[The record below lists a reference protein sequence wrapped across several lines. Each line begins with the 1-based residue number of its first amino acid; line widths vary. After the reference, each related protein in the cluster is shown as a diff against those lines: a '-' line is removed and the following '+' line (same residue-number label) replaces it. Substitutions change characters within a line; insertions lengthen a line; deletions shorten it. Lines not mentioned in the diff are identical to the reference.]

1 MKYDPLKSMSM
12 LLLSSCMLLACGGGQ
27 KKASSAVGSDSVEA
41 EGVKTI
47 QVDSLRVTWIK
58 DNAGDKLMPRSLFP
72 DAPDGVI
79 EELGLQNG
87 IPSTVSVFLAETP
100 AGRILF
106 DTGLGAPDSGL
117 LEGLKALGL
126 TPSDI
131 QYVYLTHFHGDHIGG
146 MLQADTVAF
155 PAAEV
160 YASKAEYDAWMERP
174 AEKKAQVADVLGRYK
189 ERLHLFQFGD
199 ALPGGV
205 VAVDAVGHTPGHTAF
220 RLGRVL
226 VVGDLMHGA
235 ALQKPHPEY
244 CASYDESKEQAIAA
258 RKRLL
263 KEVADKGLVMAGMH
277 FPAPAFDLP

>member
-27 KKASSAVGSDSVEA
+27 KKASSAVGSDSVAA

-131 QYVYLTHFHGDHIGG
+131 QYVYLTHLHGDHIGG

-174 AEKKAQVADVLGRYK
+174 AEKRAQVADVLGRYK

-199 ALPGGV
+199 TLPGGV

>member
-27 KKASSAVGSDSVEA
+27 KKAGSAVGCDSVAA

-174 AEKKAQVADVLGRYK
+174 AEKRAQVADVLGRYK

-199 ALPGGV
+199 TLPGGV